1 MKRFWLLLLAPLL
14 LILWWGLDH
23 NQSAPVVHFVTV
35 RPSKI
40 ESTISTN
47 GKVEPAEW
55 AAARAE
61 TAGVIRSIHI
71 TRGERVATGQI
82 LVSLDDTA
90 ARAELAAAQAKVEE
104 ARAESTVLSTGGRA
118 SQLASLNASIQT
130 AQTAI
135 EVAQRNYE
143 SMQRLQNQQAATK
156 YQVQEAKDALDR
168 ARQQL
173 SAFQEQRRTLVTATD
188 KEVAQARLADALSA
202 VRLAQHR
209 LTLSNIRS
217 PGAGTVYQFDLKVGA
232 YLQPGDLVALI
243 GNLDQVKVIVYVD
256 EPDLG
261 RLAPNLPVSINWDA
275 KPGQKWWGHIDK
287 LPTAVIALG
296 TRTVGEVTTI
306 IDNPNHDLL
315 PGVSVNATII
325 SKIANQ
331 ALSIP
336 KTALRTSRGEH
347 GVYKLSKNTL
357 IWTPVQTGLSDV
369 NNVQISSGI
378 AQGDHVADRV
388 VDPSDAEIS
397 NGIRVKPQID

>member
-1 MKRFWLLLLAPLL
+1 LLAPLL

-23 NQSAPVVHFVTV
+23 NQSAPIIHFVTV
-35 RPSKI
+35 RSAKI

-61 TAGVIRSIHI
+61 IAGVVRSIAV
-71 TRGERVATGQI
+71 TRGQRVTAGQI
-82 LVSLDDTA
+82 LLSLDNTA
-90 ARAELAAAQAKVEE
+90 ARAELIGAQAKVEE
-104 ARAESTVLSTGGRA
+104 ARAENTVLSAGGRA
-118 SQLASLNASIQT
+118 SQLASVNASIQT
-130 AQTAI
+130 AQTGV

-143 SMQRLQNQQAATK
+143 SIQRLQSQQAATK

-168 ARQQL
+168 ARLQL
-173 SAFQEQRRTLVTATD
+173 SAFQDQRRTLVTASD
-188 KEVAQARLADALSA
+188 KEVAQAKLADAQSA

-217 PGAGTVYQFDLKVGA
+217 PGAGTIYQFDLKVGA
-232 YLQPGDLVALI
+232 YLQPGDLVALV

-261 RLAPNLPVSINWDA
+261 RLAANLPVSINWDA
-275 KPGQKWWGHIDK
+275 KPGQKWWGHIEK
-287 LPTAVIALG
+287 LPTAVISLG

-325 SKIANQ
+325 SKIANN

-336 KTALRTSRGEH
+336 KTALRTARGEY

-357 IWTPVQTGLSDV
+357 VWTPVRTGLSDV
-369 NNVQISSGI
+369 NNVQVISGI
-378 AQGDHVADRV
+378 AQGDQVADRV
-388 VDPSDAEIS
+388 VEPSDAEIRS
-397 NGIRVKPQID
+397 GMRVKPQID